1 MENVFNLLDLD
12 AFAPG
17 RGGGKAKLNSKDNS
31 TSVGELRKKRREF
44 SLVPDT

>member
-31 TSVGELRKKRREF
+31 TSVGEKKERI
-44 SLVPDT
+44 